1 MFVGKKLFVSM
12 VLMLSLMFSCA
23 SLRASAL
30 SDGHEAEPQ
39 VDTLNILGSDSR
51 HFDSVDGSDEDGSLA
66 FLKRRHRG
74 KVEGTLT
81 YKKGW
86 IYTSDNL
93 PLSVEDAKFYFTPR
107 QVKIYRRNVK
117 VFNSGN
123 YILGVGVGAGLAG
136 GIGLACA
143 DSYSGDGDYRIV
155 ATLVSSCVLAAAVM
169 APCAV
174 IGVPMM
180 AKSKVRLK
188 RLVKEYNTHY
198 LFAE

>member
-1 MFVGKKLFVSM
+1 MFVGKKLFVSI
-12 VLMLSLMFSCA
+12 VLMLSLMFLCA

-39 VDTLNILGSDSR
+39 VDTLNILGSDSQ
-51 HFDSVDGSDEDGSLA
+51 HFDSVADGSDEDGSLA
-66 FLKRRHRG
+66 FLRRRHRG

-93 PLSVEDAKFYFTPR
+93 PLSVEDAKFYFSPK

-123 YILGVGVGAGLAG
+123 YILGLGAGAGLAG
-136 GIGLACA
+136 GIG
-143 DSYSGDGDYRIV
+143 
-155 ATLVSSCVLAAAVM
+155 
-169 APCAV
+169 
-174 IGVPMM
+174 
-180 AKSKVRLK
+180 
-188 RLVKEYNTHY
+188 
-198 LFAE
+198 FA